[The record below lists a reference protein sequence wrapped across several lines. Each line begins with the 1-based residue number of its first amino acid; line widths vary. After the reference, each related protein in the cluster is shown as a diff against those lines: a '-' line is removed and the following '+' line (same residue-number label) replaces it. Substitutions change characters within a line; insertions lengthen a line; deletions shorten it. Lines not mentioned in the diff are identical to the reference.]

1 MDCGP
6 KAGTFGYLELALKGS
21 ADEFLDHGAA
31 KLGELFVATGVEV
44 GELIIVEA
52 EEGAVEVA
60 DGAGDVDGLGAD
72 VVGSSD
78 DGTFLTPPP
87 AIMMVMASALWP
99 RPIE

>member
-21 ADEFLDHGAA
+21 ADEFLDQGAA

-78 DGTFLTPPP
+78 DGTFFDT
-87 AIMMVMASALWP
+87 ASGHHDGHGICVVAAAN
-99 RPIE
+99 

>member
-52 EEGAVEVA
+52 EEGAETAVKVS
-60 DGAGDVDGLGAD
+60 GYHNKLNILGLFLFY
-72 VVGSSD
+72 VHRLSSY
-78 DGTFLTPPP
+78 
-87 AIMMVMASALWP
+87 
-99 RPIE
+99 